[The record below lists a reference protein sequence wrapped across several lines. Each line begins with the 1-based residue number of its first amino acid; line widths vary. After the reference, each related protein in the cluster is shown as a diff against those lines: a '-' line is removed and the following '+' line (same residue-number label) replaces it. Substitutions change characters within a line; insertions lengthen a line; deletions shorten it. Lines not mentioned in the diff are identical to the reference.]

1 MAKTQQSLLSII
13 VISYNTAKLTIQCLE
28 SVVSDIAQSTMLAKS
43 SEVIVVDND
52 SSDNSQAII
61 KDFIKKCA
69 ETVPIKLIQ
78 NKANL
83 GFAQANNLA
92 LKQARGEY
100 FLLLNSDTI
109 VQTGALETLVKVLQT
124 SPAQTKNKQLGLV
137 AASLWNPDGSYQP
150 QGGDQISL
158 LSAACQWLMLDDLP
172 IIGNYLP
179 TLQRRQS
186 PTNNPP
192 AIQSMGWVGA
202 TAVCFPRQLYES
214 VGGLDE
220 SIFMYAEDV
229 EFCLRANQAG
239 WKSAIAHQAKVTHLG
254 SASSSISQAKI
265 GEARG
270 VLKIWPKYF
279 GSFSTFFLKLIIY
292 WGSMQRLVLFTLLG
306 RSSQAR
312 TYQQLLR
319 QL

>member
-1 MAKTQQSLLSII
+1 MAKKADILLSII
-13 VISYNTAKLTIQCLE
+13 VVSYNTAKLTIQCLE
-28 SVVSDIAQSTMLAKS
+28 SVVSDLKQSTRLAKS
-43 SEVIVVDND
+43 CEIIVVDND
-52 SSDNSQAII
+52 SSDNSQVDI
-61 KDFIKKCA
+61 KNFIKNNAK
-69 ETVPIKLIQ
+69 TVPIKLIQ

-92 LKQARGEY
+92 LKQAWGEY

-109 VQTGALETLVKVLQT
+109 VQTGALETLVNVLQT
-124 SPAQTKNKQLGLV
+124 PPTQTQNKQLGLV

-158 LSAACQWLMLDDLP
+158 LSAVCQWLMLDDLP

-192 AIQSMGWVGA
+192 AIQPMGWVGA
-202 TAVCFPRQLYES
+202 TVLGFPRRLYES
-214 VGGLDE
+214 IGGLDE

-229 EFCLRANQAG
+229 EFCLRAQRVG
-239 WKSAIAHQAKVTHLG
+239 WTSVIAHQAKVTHLG
-254 SASSSISQAKI
+254 SASSSSAQAKI

-270 VLKIWPKYF
+270 LLKIWPKYF
-279 GSFSTFFLKLIIY
+279 GGLSTTLLKLIIY
-292 WGSMQRLVLFTLLG
+292 WGSLQRLVLFTLLG

-312 TYQQLLR
+312 IYQQLLS